1 MPGPSFIAMKK
12 RPRRALEESMEAT
25 TGIEPVIKALQASAL
40 PLGHVAMLRALSKR
54 ADWEAGS

>member
-1 MPGPSFIAMKK
+1 MPMKK
-12 RPRRALEESMEAT
+12 RPRRALGESMEAT